1 MQCRA
6 IHPKE
11 NNMVQE
17 WPRKPTPLKIL
28 RKNLAGDKLSQ
39 LFLHLQLYYI
49 RGFTDEVMGN
59 VTREIVPVVLKS
71 APHLHTVLPF

>member
-1 MQCRA
+1 
-6 IHPKE
+6 
-11 NNMVQE
+11 MVQE
-17 WPRKPTPLKIL
+17 WPRKPTPLKNPTG
-28 RKNLAGDKLSQ
+28 NLLLK
-39 LFLHLQLYYI
+39 LFLHSQLYYI

>member
-17 WPRKPTPLKIL
+17 WPRKPTPLKNPTG
-28 RKNLAGDKLSQ
+28 NLLLK